1 MIAQKEYISHMFV
14 SSSDGTVRAVCI
26 IPDATQADHAAAE
39 ARAKELTA
47 ELRTLKAAQAAT
59 THGGLLR

>member
-39 ARAKELTA
+39 ARAKELTD
-47 ELRTLKAAQAAT
+47 ELRMLKAAQTIAN
-59 THGGLLR
+59 GGPLR